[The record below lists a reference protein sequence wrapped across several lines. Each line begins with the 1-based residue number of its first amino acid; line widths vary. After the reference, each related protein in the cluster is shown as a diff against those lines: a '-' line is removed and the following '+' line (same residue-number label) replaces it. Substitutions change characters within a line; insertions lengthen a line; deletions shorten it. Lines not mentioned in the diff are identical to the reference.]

1 MKIPRRSVVRRA
13 IEVSLVAVCL
23 TSPGLMATEPAGA
36 TTPITLNDPV
46 ALAVAN
52 GNVFVANKG
61 ANSITELS
69 STGVLLRVINA
80 KADGLTQPQ
89 ALSVNGTN
97 LFVANA
103 NGTISDLN
111 TTTGA
116 LIRRIASK
124 ADHLS
129 DPVALLSVHSQL
141 WIANASSSSLT
152 VINTANGALIKV
164 IANGSGSTSFD
175 HPDALAV
182 TPSRGD
188 VWVTNPTN
196 STVTEVNAAT
206 LTVAHVVSTDV
217 GDFSSPDGVTVNGS
231 ALFVANA
238 GSNSVSVLSS
248 TMGALIQNIGN
259 TSLNGGYGFDA
270 PATLLS
276 WGSYVYVTSPPGDSP
291 MVTQIQALSGD
302 SIWMMCN
309 TNDAFHFLAP
319 SALALDGSDLWVAN
333 AGNNTLTEMNATRG
347 ALIRDVPG
355 TG

>member
-69 STGVLLRVINA
+69 STGVLL
-80 KADGLTQPQ
+80 GLTQPQ